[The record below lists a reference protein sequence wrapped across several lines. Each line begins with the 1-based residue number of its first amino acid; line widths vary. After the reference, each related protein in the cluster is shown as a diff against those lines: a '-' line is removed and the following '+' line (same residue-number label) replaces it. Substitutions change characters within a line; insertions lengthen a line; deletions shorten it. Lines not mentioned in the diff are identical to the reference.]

1 MTNWDWDIIGDY
13 AIPVLTGIA
22 SYFVGRKKRKNDFL
36 AEMQRSIDLLSA
48 KNAELIEDVV
58 KLRTKNVELLAKQ
71 DDFRLLLDD
80 LKLENKLLKTKVD
93 NLTKK
98 LNAIKRR

>member
-13 AIPVLTGIA
+13 AIPAITGIFT
-22 SYFVGRKKRKNDFL
+22 YFLGRKKRKNDFL

-58 KLRTKNVELLAKQ
+58 KLRGKNVELLAKQ